1 MTLNELLAA
10 AGIVKNATAV
20 NENSAPRIGVLF
32 TNIIN
37 FIKDHFL
44 YSENPITLSLIYQNP
59 VANFAALATT
69 YPNPLRDWAAMV
81 EDESVIYCYNGST
94 WANTGLKAFPEDM
107 VVKPDLLPIL
117 IKLAK
122 NLPLVWTDGK
132 YITNSGTGSDVNY
145 QATLDYYPVLSGQK
159 LKCNIAVSGAGDI
172 VAIYD
177 VNKNFVEAK
186 SGTNF
191 EITFA
196 YDGFIR
202 FSNDKRGVAEPTI
215 ILVDESYKSLQE
227 VSEKTDYLSNYLNN
241 LNLNIQYD
249 LPLVWTDGKYITNS
263 GTGSDVNYQ
272 ATLDYYPVLSGQKLK
287 CNIAVSGAG
296 DIVAIYDVNKNFVEA
311 KSGTNFEITFAYDGF
326 IRFSNDKRGVT
337 APTVENVTKK
347 YTELINKLNIL
358 SDKDV
363 KLINKNSFTPFA
375 KQTSLLN
382 FIPSTP
388 KIDLA
393 YRGQINNKKRYLAV
407 SFDDLS
413 DSDIS
418 WVIPLFNKY
427 GFKSTFNRINYGV
440 PNDLDIS
447 RYSAIIN
454 GGHEIG
460 DHTITHQMYP
470 FYSPLFNGQN
480 PNSLD
485 GTQQPFPTNADL
497 KNNRGDGKNIFGK
510 TITDIVNFGYDAP
523 VFTISWQNLSDSQ
536 CQQIRDAFSLYR
548 DETLLPLMDS
558 LSNELIGTTGNSLHS
573 WNGTKYTGGIFSDCK
588 TSSNHEV
595 WERICLIQYLYYK
608 NYFGMNFD
616 FAQWSLPGSRNS
628 YLYFEENGKY
638 YYDRGK
644 TQFANDLGKL
654 QSSYI
659 TDNAGILKTRSW
671 IDVLREFGYKM
682 THDALFPGR
691 NDGNPITEF
700 SHHLTINSK
709 LSKKDALIYPTE
721 RTIPYYNYSAYNEA
735 FFNGVSNYGKK
746 MYNHRVGAE
755 DGFYN
760 AIENIRNKTANGIIA
775 GCVWDSADTFE
786 EKIYWEE
793 ILKFCKATGIE
804 VITKSEAF
812 DIAFNNVVEIG
823 NLIYNPELRNIAKEY
838 FPDANF
844 TNRPDGYYG
853 DCILEVDEITNEN
866 ILYANHVNDLAYYS
880 HYGIPH
886 GNLKFSCSAKGSGN
900 IWIFAIRNNT
910 VLGEQSDLLSS
921 ISIEETNYTDKN
933 TSFLVKNE
941 PETAYE
947 GIYEGLGNKICG
959 LKIMY
964 NGIIRVK
971 NISLIKI

>member
-1 MTLNELLAA
+1 MAGYNDTKELIIKALMGRPVGTEIQPEDQQAYELNMLDYIHSVELVSSSTLMGLAEA
-10 AGIVKNATAV
+10 TTTPVQPNDSRVCYIAGVAQNQTV
-20 NENSAPRIGVLF
+20 TF
-32 TNIIN
+32 QN
-37 FIKDHFL
+37 FIDNTG
-44 YSENPITLSLIYQNP
+44 NPITITTGDMQGLFVIFLWNTEHWAAYTFDTTIISNSENATFYYNYNIRKTYSSVAAMNADNVNP
-59 VANFAALATT
+59 VGTDG
-69 YPNPLRDWAAMV
+69 R
-81 EDESVIYCYNGST
+81 
-94 WANTGLKAFPEDM
+94 
-107 VVKPDLLPIL
+107 L
-117 IKLAK
+117 IKIGDLVTVVDTVSPASNGYYSRIIDGWQLQSSFNFQVEQVRSQNINTAPSSK
-122 NLPLVWTDGK
+122 LFDLYFTLYYYYYDKKLPLVWTNEK
-132 YITNSGTGSDVNY
+132 YIISGGGVGSDVNY
-145 QATLDYYPVLSGQK
+145 QATLDYYPVIAGQK
-159 LKCNIAVSGAGDI
+159 LQCNIAVSGVGDI

-202 FSNDKRGVAEPTI
+202 FSNDKRV
-215 ILVDESYKSLQE
+215 
-227 VSEKTDYLSNYLNN
+227 
-241 LNLNIQYD
+241 
-249 LPLVWTDGKYITNS
+249 IT
-263 GTGSDVNYQ
+263 T
-272 ATLDYYPVLSGQKLK
+272 PVVE
-287 CNIAVSGAG
+287 NIA
-296 DIVAIYDVNKNFVEA
+296 
-311 KSGTNFEITFAYDGF
+311 
-326 IRFSNDKRGVT
+326 
-337 APTVENVTKK
+337 KK

-497 KNNRGDGKNIFGK
+497 KNDRGDGKNIFGK
-510 TITDIVNFGYDAP
+510 TITDIVNFGYAAP

-536 CQQIRDAFSLYR
+536 CQQIRDVFSLYR

-558 LSNELIGTTGNSLHS
+558 LSNELLGTTGNSFGS

-595 WERICLIQYLYYK
+595 WERICLIQFLYYK
-608 NYFGMNFD
+608 KYFGMNFD

-659 TDNAGILKTRSW
+659 TDNAGILKIRSW
-671 IDVLREFGYKM
+671 IDILREFGYKM

-691 NDGNPITEF
+691 NDGNVMTEF
-700 SHHLTINSK
+700 AHHLILNSS

-721 RTIPYYNYSAYNEA
+721 RTIPWFNYSAYNEA
-735 FFNGVSNYGKK
+735 FFNGISNYGKK
-746 MYNHRVGAE
+746 MYDHRVNGE

-823 NLIYNPELRNIAKEY
+823 NLIYNPELRNSVKEY

-866 ILYANHVNDLAYYS
+866 ILYVNYVNDLAYYS

-921 ISIEETNYTDKN
+921 ISIEDANYTDKN
-933 TSFLVKNE
+933 SSFFVKNE
-941 PETAYE
+941 PVTSYE
-947 GIYEGLGNKICG
+947 GVYEGLSNKICG

-971 NISLIKI
+971 NMSLIKI